1 MIDHEVGVITH
12 LYSEPSSM
20 FGCFAYLKD
29 SLNAVLPSLR
39 LVRLINLS
47 HGLIPFDF
55 VGVSYLQKVVLD
67 FKGSVYVQCSMGQF

>member
-47 HGLIPFDF
+47 HGLIHF
-55 VGVSYLQKVVLD
+55 VGVSYLQKVFLD